1 MSKYSTLDIGQHI
14 YNIIAPTLRERL
26 SGEVYPEDCRPLDS
40 NDEDAVIVVISALA
54 SQIQSGRARINI
66 YVADIDNGASRAV
79 PNIVRL
85 QEIASWGAEIVDELN
100 DADTD
105 FNFDLSQAPQMV
117 ADNEIRQ
124 HFISIVLDFK
134 RITFNR

>member
-79 PNIVRL
+79 PNIGRL

-100 DADTD
+100 NADTD

-124 HFISIVLDFK
+124 HFISIILDFK
-134 RITFNR
+134 RITFNK

>member
-26 SGEVYPEDCRPLDS
+26 SGEVYPEDCRPLNS

-79 PNIVRL
+79 PNIGRL

-100 DADTD
+100 NADTD

-124 HFISIVLDFK
+124 HFISIILDFK
-134 RITFNR
+134 RITFNK

>member
-79 PNIVRL
+79 PNIGRL
-85 QEIASWGAEIVDELN
+85 QEIASWGADIVDELN

-105 FNFDLSQAPQMV
+105 FNFELSQAPQMV

>member
-1 MSKYSTLDIGQHI
+1 MSKASTLDIGQHI
-14 YNIIAPTLRERL
+14 FEVIAPTLRERL
-26 SGEVYPEDCRPLDS
+26 SGDVYPEDCRPFNS
-40 NDEDAVIVVISALA
+40 SDEDAVVVVISAMA
-54 SQIQSGRARINI
+54 EQIQTGRARVNI
-66 YVADIDNGASRAV
+66 YVADIDNGSGRAV
-79 PNIVRL
+79 PNIERL
-85 QEIASWGAEIVDELN
+85 QEIASWGELIVDELN

-105 FNFDLSQAPQMV
+105 YNFTLAQAPQMV

>member
-26 SGEVYPEDCRPLDS
+26 SGEIYPEDCRPLDS

-79 PNIVRL
+79 PNIGRL

-100 DADTD
+100 NADTD

-124 HFISIVLDFK
+124 HFISIILDFK
-134 RITFNR
+134 RITFNK

>member
-79 PNIVRL
+79 PNIGRL
-85 QEIASWGAEIVDELN
+85 QEIASWGADIVDELN